1 MSVLNSFRRRVN
13 VNVLLVSAIAFCVFS
28 EIIAAFFVFQ
38 HVVQCVIVAVK
49 TIYSIMLV
57 TFLLE
62 FMFAVIGVQLFKVC
76 ELLCWVDFRLEMKG
90 TLLSDNFCNDDMVR
104 PVFCSRSAV
113 IDNVWLSL
121 KNYVNR

>member
-1 MSVLNSFRRRVN
+1 MKLYCRVSVL
-13 VNVLLVSAIAFCVFS
+13 
-28 EIIAAFFVFQ
+28 Q

-76 ELLCWVDFRLEMKG
+76 TW
-90 TLLSDNFCNDDMVR
+90 
-104 PVFCSRSAV
+104 
-113 IDNVWLSL
+113 
-121 KNYVNR
+121 